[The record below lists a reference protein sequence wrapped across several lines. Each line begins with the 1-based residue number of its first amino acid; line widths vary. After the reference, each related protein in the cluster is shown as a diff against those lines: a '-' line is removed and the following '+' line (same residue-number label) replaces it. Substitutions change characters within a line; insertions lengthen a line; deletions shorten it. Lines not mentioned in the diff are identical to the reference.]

1 MIVKRLDDM
10 TALTLNAY
18 NNLITVFN
26 DCLLVPYAR
35 TAMKADLI
43 NAMQEVAD
51 VVANSIIKSEI
62 EDAIRVRSFNSLHAR
77 TGTVISTIKLIDSTV
92 TLITDNNGRY
102 VSFLQAVEV
111 VAVVEPVQYIY
122 ARVSTKDQ
130 NIDQQI
136 EVLQRK
142 CSAVTIYS
150 EKQSGKDLDREQFN
164 ALRGVVKAGD
174 SIRVLS
180 VSRLGRNTLAV
191 LEFIEEMKGRSVSVF
206 VHDLGGLDVTSP
218 TGKIVLTTLAAVAEM
233 QREEILDKQRIGIER
248 AQAEG
253 KYKGKQVNPK
263 TVKACKAALEYINK
277 GLSKEAAAK
286 AAGVGVATLYRYIKE
301 YKQVS

>member
-1 MIVKRLDDM
+1 M
-10 TALTLNAY
+10 TTLKLSAY

-26 DCLLVPYAR
+26 DCLLVPYSKK
-35 TAMKADLI
+35 AMKFDLI
-43 NAMQEVAD
+43 NAIQGVTD
-51 VVANSIIKSEI
+51 VVADSIIKSEV
-62 EDAIRVRSFNSLHAR
+62 EDILNERSFKLLHAR
-77 TGTVISTIKLIDSTV
+77 TDSLISTIKLIDSTV
-92 TLITDNNGRY
+92 SLIKDNNGRY
-102 VSFLQAVEV
+102 DSFLHNPEAVEP
-111 VAVVEPVQYIY
+111 EQYIY
-122 ARVSTKDQ
+122 ARVSTVDQ
-130 NIDQQI
+130 NVEQQV
-136 EVLQRK
+136 ELLQRE
-142 CSAVTIYS
+142 CPAAVIYK
-150 EKQSGKDLDREQFN
+150 EKQSGKDLNREQFN
-164 ALRGVVKAGD
+164 ALRSIVKAGD

-191 LEFIEEMKGRSVSVF
+191 LQFIEDMKGRSVSVF

-233 QREEILDKQRIGIER
+233 QREDTLDKQRIGIER

-263 TVKACKAALEYINK
+263 TVKACKAALEYTDK

-301 YKQVS
+301 YK